1 MSINAFLPKSRCAL
15 AVLVASVAL
24 VATPALAGPP
34 RAKPARATSKSKIE
48 RKVVKV
54 GKAHIDTATAVKKA
68 TVKGGTPSSGPGAVQ
83 PKEPGEIAF
92 TLSAN
97 TPNVPYRGRLIGHY
111 PREWRTEGDSLG
123 PGGEIWLSQNQVP
136 NLSYAIAQ
144 IHVEAGHDYEVTL
157 CTGGG
162 TAEMVRATVGDVTH
176 TFKSGNDE
184 CDMTLVLKPEQT
196 GKTNIKIAFAEEP
209 REHGA
214 NAFSV
219 IAVEVVRR

>member
-1 MSINAFLPKSRCAL
+1 MSIHASLSRSRCAL

-24 VATPALAGPP
+24 VGTPALAAAP
-34 RAKPARATSKSKIE
+34 RAKPARANAKRKIE
-48 RKVVKV
+48 RKVVEI
-54 GKAHIDTATAVKKA
+54 GKAHIQRATN
-68 TVKGGTPSSGPGAVQ
+68 TPASGPGSVK
-83 PKEPGEIAF
+83 PDDSGEIAF

-111 PREWRTEGDSLG
+111 PREWRTAGDSLG

-136 NLSYAIAQ
+136 NLSYVIAQ
-144 IHVEAGHDYEVTL
+144 IYLEAGHDYEVTL

-162 TAEMVRATVGDVTH
+162 TNEMVRATAGDVTH
-176 TFKSGNDE
+176 TFKSGSDD

-196 GKTNIKIAFAEEP
+196 GKTNIKIAFANDP
-209 REHGA
+209 SEHGS

-219 IAVEVVRR
+219 LAVEVVRR

>member
-1 MSINAFLPKSRCAL
+1 MSIASLSGSRFTLAAL
-15 AVLVASVAL
+15 AMSVAL
-24 VATPALAGPP
+24 VGTTALAGPP
-34 RAKPARATSKSKIE
+34 RAKPARAIAKNKIE
-48 RKVVKV
+48 RKVVKI
-54 GKAHIDTATAVKKA
+54 GKAHIETAPAIKKA
-68 TVKGGTPSSGPGAVQ
+68 TAKGGTPPSGQGAVQ
-83 PKEPGEIAF
+83 HDEPDEIAF

-111 PREWRTEGDSLG
+111 PREWRTEGDSIG

-144 IHVEAGHDYEVTL
+144 IQVEAGHDYEVTL

-162 TAEMVRATVGDVTH
+162 TGEMVRATVGDVTH
-176 TFKSGNDE
+176 TFKSGNDD

-196 GKTNIKIAFAEEP
+196 GKTNIKIAFADEP

-219 IAVEVVRR
+219 VAVEVVRR